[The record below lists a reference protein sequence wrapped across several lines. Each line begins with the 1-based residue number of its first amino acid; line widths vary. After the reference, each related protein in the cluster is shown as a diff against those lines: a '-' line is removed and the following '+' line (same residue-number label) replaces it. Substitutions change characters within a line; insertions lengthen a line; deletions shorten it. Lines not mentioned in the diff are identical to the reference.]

1 MVSLVFDLPD
11 LPVGLRKVKRAEAL
25 VIHNCCGELA
35 ALNSADLVDLV
46 WALSTVLI
54 AAQQGCR
61 VHPDLFVVAESVA
74 YSRISPSMHGGP
86 ADFVSRH
93 S

>member
-1 MVSLVFDLPD
+1 MVNVVFDLPD
-11 LPVGLRKVKRAEAL
+11 LPVGLRTVKRAEAL

-35 ALNSADLVDLV
+35 ALNSADLVELV

-54 AAQQGCR
+54 AAQQGVR
-61 VHPDLFVVAESVA
+61 VDPDLFVAVESVA
-74 YSRISPSMHGGP
+74 YSRSSSSVRFGSAHAGT
-86 ADFVSRH
+86 RH